1 MQVGD
6 LVKLAK
12 WCKNGP
18 ALMQVLEIDRPGD
31 YGYVMA
37 LYLGGPKLGT
47 TVKVS
52 KGNVFA
58 FEKYDEA
65 MRSHYDRR

>member
-1 MQVGD
+1 MKIGD
-6 LVKLAK
+6 LAKLAK

-18 ALMQVLEIDRPGD
+18 ALMQIMDIDRPGD

-37 LYLGGPKLGT
+37 LYLGGPNIGS

-52 KGNVFA
+52 KGNIFA
-58 FEKYDEA
+58 IEKYDEA
-65 MRSHYDRR
+65 MRKHYERR